1 MKSYRVVSIALPIF
15 FSINLF
21 TPTITLQSQSPFDGV
36 VTYIGVDGNIYTLWE
51 NGLTQQVTFDAM
63 IAEGQD
69 GASDKIWYDCLDLF
83 EDKKHLFFTRRTN
96 KHNTPDESVFY
107 DLSNKTVIYS
117 SPTEDRYCN
126 SFPGIDEKGLFY
138 EIDEMEELPS
148 GDIIERGYTQYISG
162 ERELNY
168 EYTTKALYSP
178 VIARFHN
185 MAVYEENPYEIVFYN
200 FNTREYLRINTP
212 IEKFLEVTRL
222 SDDEIIF
229 SSYGS
234 DVIITVNLQSKQV
247 EQWGFALYNARIID
261 MTERGYY
268 LVVGSHGDGTPTS
281 LYKVDLNRQSSELL
295 YSPSSPV
302 EIWVKTSPDYN
313 SLSILEE
320 SADYIGFSNL
330 TLLPAQGS
338 PIKISSSA
346 DFYYEWSKDSQK
358 IYFIQMTQLSA
369 DDYALNRELMVYDR
383 RAGNSS
389 KILDMVVSD
398 MSSEAIV
405 IEPIDWVLNDSA
417 LPETTPGAAPY
428 SNANSG
434 NANPAEQSNPQSQPP
449 VIEPLVNPDYTPILL
464 IGGIGMVVLLGLGAG
479 TVWWMTRPKS
489 RKPNAPALQKAQ
501 VTSSPASPQ
510 LQAAVR
516 LAKEKRFQESFEM
529 LRDLLKSEG
538 NNPEVWYY
546 LGYDLVNM
554 GDFVNAEKCFLR
566 AKKYGHSKADHALN
580 WIKNNQR
587 Q

>member
-1 MKSYRVVSIALPIF
+1 M
-15 FSINLF
+15 
-21 TPTITLQSQSPFDGV
+21 
-36 VTYIGVDGNIYTLWE
+36 
-51 NGLTQQVTFDAM
+51 
-63 IAEGQD
+63 
-69 GASDKIWYDCLDLF
+69 
-83 EDKKHLFFTRRTN
+83 
-96 KHNTPDESVFY
+96 
-107 DLSNKTVIYS
+107 
-117 SPTEDRYCN
+117 
-126 SFPGIDEKGLFY
+126 
-138 EIDEMEELPS
+138 
-148 GDIIERGYTQYISG
+148 
-162 ERELNY
+162 
-168 EYTTKALYSP
+168 
-178 VIARFHN
+178 
-185 MAVYEENPYEIVFYN
+185 
-200 FNTREYLRINTP
+200 
-212 IEKFLEVTRL
+212 
-222 SDDEIIF
+222 
-229 SSYGS
+229 
-234 DVIITVNLQSKQV
+234 
-247 EQWGFALYNARIID
+247 
-261 MTERGYY
+261 
-268 LVVGSHGDGTPTS
+268 GSHGDGTPTS

-428 SNANSG
+428 SNANPG